1 MIRRYS
7 DKIGLSWA
15 FLSGP
20 RLCGKVIAE
29 TNRLIVLVN
38 DLEKK
43 TAIIPIVGHVFE
55 ADFGAMTF
63 HLHFETDS
71 TMILTEVRGPQVGL
85 KQTVNIKKVEIRPNV
100 YLVYWQE
107 ADKTAVTDLQ
117 DYENQVVYANITTPN
132 SEFLNLKGTL
142 KPIK

>member
-1 MIRRYS
+1 M
-7 DKIGLSWA
+7 
-15 FLSGP
+15 
-20 RLCGKVIAE
+20 
-29 TNRLIVLVN
+29 
-38 DLEKK
+38 EKK

-71 TMILTEVRGPQVGL
+71 TMILTEVRGPQVGM

-107 ADKTAVTDLQ
+107 ADKNTVTDLQ

-132 SEFLNLKGTL
+132 NEFLNLKGTL